1 MVKALLSLFAAAA
14 LVSVS
19 AQVNTPIETAPLVT
33 LEDLI
38 FDFLLGSGVQ
48 AGEVLYTGSEPQL
61 ASFTNAGEILG
72 MESGLVMSSGVVLP
86 SLAGPGF
93 ISGVAGNDDL
103 LAVAQLVP
111 QLIGEPFTV
120 NAVYDVAI
128 LEFDFIP
135 LGDSLSFTFAFA
147 SFEYNMFINTQFND
161 VFAFFLAGPGIEGPY
176 SAPANFPDGSINIAV
191 VPGSDPPLP
200 ITVSSVNNQ
209 LNSEFFVDNTAIP
222 APHEIP
228 YKGFTLPLVAHAT
241 GLIPGETYH
250 IRLGIAD
257 GSDTALDS
265 AIFLEAGSFTS
276 EVTAPDSGLG
286 DLNGD
291 GVLNILDLLV
301 FLENLGCQGP
311 DCTGDI
317 NSDGVVDVQD
327 LLLWLSMF
335 D

>member
-1 MVKALLSLFAAAA
+1 MIKGLLSLLMVLTVAT
-14 LVSVS
+14 LS
-19 AQVNTPIETAPLVT
+19 AQVNTPIETAPPVT
-33 LEDLI
+33 YDDLI

-48 AGEVLYTGSEPQL
+48 AGEAIFTGDEHQIG
-61 ASFTNAGEILG
+61 SFTNAGDIIG
-72 MESGLVMSSGVVLP
+72 IESGLAMSSGVIQPQLT
-86 SLAGPGF
+86 AGM
-93 ISGVAGNDDL
+93 IQGVAGNEDL

-120 NAVYDVAI
+120 NAVYDVAL
-128 LEFDFIP
+128 LEFDFVP
-135 LGDSLSFTFAFA
+135 LGDSLSFTFVFA
-147 SFEYNMFINTQFND
+147 SGEYNMWINTQFND

-176 SAPANFPDGSINIAV
+176 SAPANYPDGSINIAV
-191 VPGSDPPLP
+191 VPGSEPPLP

-209 LNSEFFVDNTAIP
+209 INSEFFIDNTAVP
-222 APHEIP
+222 APYEIP
-228 YKGFTLPLVAHAT
+228 FKGFTTPMVAHAT

-276 EVTAPDSGLG
+276 TITAPDSGLG

-291 GVLNILDLLV
+291 GVLNILDLLI
-301 FLENLGCQGP
+301 FLENLGCEGP
-311 DCTGDI
+311 DCAGDI